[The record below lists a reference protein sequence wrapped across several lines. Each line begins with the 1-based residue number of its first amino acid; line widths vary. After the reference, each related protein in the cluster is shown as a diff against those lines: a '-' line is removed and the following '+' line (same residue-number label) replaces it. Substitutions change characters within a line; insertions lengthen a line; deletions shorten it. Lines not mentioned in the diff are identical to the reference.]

1 VPVKTVQSL
10 KLLLYLLA
18 LALLAWF
25 RHEYN
30 VLTANLALPEKFEHT
45 FYRVLVAFAVI
56 EAIRLVVVLTYK
68 TNTPRRS
75 KDNFTIGVGHVSKIL
90 YATLAAVLLMSL
102 FSITVKEALT
112 SLSVIAAAIVLIT
125 KDYISN
131 LINGMYLT
139 FNRIINIGD
148 QVQIGNQRG
157 KIQDITLTNV
167 HLLND
172 DDDLI
177 YIPNNTVFSTEIINY
192 TRRELKK
199 SSVDF
204 ELPAGALLQPEA
216 LEGSI
221 IDVLAPVMDD
231 IQPGTCTL
239 KVQQVRFEYVGFKFQ
254 FILKH
259 PLNKETD
266 KKVRRLI
273 IRHIVCLRAGQVPV
287 GKK

>member
-1 VPVKTVQSL
+1 MPVKTLQSL
-10 KLLLYLLA
+10 KLALYLLA
-18 LALLAWF
+18 LSALVWF

-30 VLTANLALPEKFEHT
+30 VLTANLALPEKFEHA
-45 FYRVLVAFAVI
+45 FYRVLIACLVI
-56 EAIRLVVVLTYK
+56 EAIRLLVVLTYK
-68 TNTPRRS
+68 TNSPRRR

-90 YATLAAVLLMSL
+90 YATLAGVLLMSL

-148 QVQIGNQRG
+148 QVQIGSQRG

-204 ELPAGALLQPEA
+204 EIPAGSLMQPEA
-216 LEGSI
+216 LEASI
-221 IDVLAPVMDD
+221 IEALGPLMDD

-273 IRHIVCLRAGQVPV
+273 IRHIVSLLAAKAPG
-287 GKK
+287 